1 MGLKIIHTT
10 CHTQFGGLEKRIY
23 NESCWMAEKGHD
35 IIIVAPPNTPLS
47 EKSKNK
53 GFATVGMAFKSSSFL
68 NDFFKLRQLF
78 RTTNPHILNTHGN
91 EDSKIA
97 LTAAIGSGI
106 PIKILSR
113 HISAHVRNSRHNRI
127 LYKNLCHY
135 IFTTADYTTRHLI
148 NTFHLSEEKVRT
160 IASGIIPPEILL
172 EKKEAKERLARE
184 LSLDPSASRFIGFVG
199 RVSHDKGVDTLMNAF
214 QHIAGKIPHHLV
226 IVGKGNDTYLTELKK
241 RAEDLKIGNRVHF
254 TGFKEDVWP
263 YYRAIECMVLASRD
277 INGIPFEGIPQAVL
291 ESMYARCPVI
301 GSRSGGIPDVIQHG
315 STGFLFP
322 VEDHRELSDLL
333 LQTLNN
339 PLETQQRVENAFRM
353 AADKHTLDAMGNK
366 ILDIFQKT
374 LL

>member
-78 RTTNPHILNTHGN
+78 RTTRPHILNTHGN

-127 LYKNLCHY
+127 LYKKLCHY
-135 IFTTADYTTRHLI
+135 IFTTCFIVSSTYSANLM
-148 NTFHLSEEKVRT
+148 LLKVFFANSYPFPA
-160 IASGIIPPEILL
+160 IAAL
-172 EKKEAKERLARE
+172 KA
-184 LSLDPSASRFIGFVG
+184 GFD
-199 RVSHDKGVDTLMNAF
+199 R
-214 QHIAGKIPHHLV
+214 
-226 IVGKGNDTYLTELKK
+226 
-241 RAEDLKIGNRVHF
+241 
-254 TGFKEDVWP
+254 
-263 YYRAIECMVLASRD
+263 
-277 INGIPFEGIPQAVL
+277 
-291 ESMYARCPVI
+291 
-301 GSRSGGIPDVIQHG
+301 
-315 STGFLFP
+315 
-322 VEDHRELSDLL
+322 
-333 LQTLNN
+333 
-339 PLETQQRVENAFRM
+339 
-353 AADKHTLDAMGNK
+353 
-366 ILDIFQKT
+366 
-374 LL
+374 